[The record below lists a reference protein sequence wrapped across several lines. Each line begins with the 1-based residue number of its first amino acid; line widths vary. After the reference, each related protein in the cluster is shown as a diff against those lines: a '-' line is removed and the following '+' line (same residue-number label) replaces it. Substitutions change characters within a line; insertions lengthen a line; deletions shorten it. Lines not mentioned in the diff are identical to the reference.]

1 MEKKI
6 NILYVDD
13 EQINLQLFS
22 MLFENKFNIITAS
35 SGGEGLNVL
44 KTNKNFSI
52 VISDMKMPGMNGI
65 EFIKKAREKY
75 QNIRY
80 FILTGFEITKEISD
94 ALKQKIICSYF
105 KKPFIPIE
113 VETKIND
120 VLNNTSSS
128 TF

>member
-1 MEKKI
+1 MKKKI

-22 MLFENKFNIITAS
+22 MLFEKKFNILTAL
-35 SGGEGLNVL
+35 SGNEGLNIL
-44 KTNKNFSI
+44 ETKNDFSI

-75 QNIRY
+75 NNIRY
-80 FILTGFEITKEISD
+80 FILTGFEITKEISE

-105 KKPFIPIE
+105 KKPFIPNDIE
-113 VETKIND
+113 KKIEE
-120 VLNNTSSS
+120 VLYNKP
-128 TF
+128 

>member
-22 MLFENKFNIITAS
+22 MLFENKFNILTAL
-35 SGGEGLNVL
+35 SGNEGLNIL
-44 KTNKNFSI
+44 ETKNDFSI
-52 VISDMKMPGMNGI
+52 VISDMKMPEMNGI

-75 QNIRY
+75 KNIRY
-80 FILTGFEITKEISD
+80 FILTGFEITKEISE

-105 KKPFIPIE
+105 KKPFIPIDIEKKIEE
-113 VETKIND
+113 VLYNKP
-120 VLNNTSSS
+120 
-128 TF
+128 